1 MKELTKEQ
9 RKSVLAMIQL
19 MGIVNQLNGEEKGN
33 YAICANSFEDR
44 LHFSMDEW
52 GCKQTPILLK
62 DKDTAMQC
70 IENHEQLWIDY
81 LMLKKK

>member
-1 MKELTKEQ
+1 MKDLTKQQ

-19 MGIVNQLNGEEKGN
+19 MGIINQLNGGEIGA
-33 YAICANSFEDR
+33 YAICANAFEDR

-52 GCKQTPILLK
+52 GCKQTPLLLK

-70 IENHEQLWIDY
+70 IDSHKQLWIDY
-81 LMLKKK
+81 LMLKEE